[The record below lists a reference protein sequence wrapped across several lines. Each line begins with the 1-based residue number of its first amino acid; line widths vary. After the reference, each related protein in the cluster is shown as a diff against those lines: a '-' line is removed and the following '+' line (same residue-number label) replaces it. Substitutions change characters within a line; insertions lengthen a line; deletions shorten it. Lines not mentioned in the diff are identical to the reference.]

1 MKRKEAVRGLV
12 RYLMTRLNMNGSIDD
27 IVRSYKETDVSLTH
41 MPVGALIEGMLFD
54 ESDTN
59 SRDHSDLP
67 EKARMVYY
75 PWQDV
80 LASMYVYPDEVHIVR
95 ATCPECGKKYVQ
107 LHFSSPSWTW
117 RALCGRAGTMTICPS
132 CLKQESFILEIMN

>member
-1 MKRKEAVRGLV
+1 
-12 RYLMTRLNMNGSIDD
+12 MTFEL
-27 IVRSYKETDVSLTH
+27 
-41 MPVGALIEGMLFD
+41 MLFSIFVFIGLKNVSGFLHIVNMFD
-54 ESDTN
+54 SF
-59 SRDHSDLP
+59 SRFISGLLGDRTKPKPQVNDIP
-67 EKARMVYY
+67 EPARKVFF
-75 PWQDV
+75 PWYDV

-95 ATCPECGKKYVQ
+95 TTCPECGKKYVQ